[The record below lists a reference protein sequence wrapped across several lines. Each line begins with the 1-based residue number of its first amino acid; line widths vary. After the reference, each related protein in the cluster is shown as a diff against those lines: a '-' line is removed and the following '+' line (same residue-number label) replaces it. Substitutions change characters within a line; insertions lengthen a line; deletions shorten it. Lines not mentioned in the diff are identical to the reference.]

1 MIPTQIFQGI
11 GLKQITLIITRQQP
25 GLSRLP
31 LRLMTTHSW
40 LRAALKPL
48 NHRHLKVCSTIAIFL
63 DLWVTDEGIVYS
75 DFNKDTMI
83 VDSAPN
89 NLTYYVGVDWE
100 VEHKNSIVVFGDNDQ
115 QNTYLLEAYVG
126 KY

>member
-1 MIPTQIFQGI
+1 MAKGCDEAFKSQTPKGMFYDRDI
-11 GLKQITLIITRQQP
+11 
-25 GLSRLP
+25 
-31 LRLMTTHSW
+31 
-40 LRAALKPL
+40 
-48 NHRHLKVCSTIAIFL
+48 L

-89 NLTYYVGVDWE
+89 NLTYYVGVDWG